1 MSGCE
6 RGFDRGGGRA
16 PKFVMAGWPRSKL
29 VSCGLAPFRHGGLDP
44 FRHCGLD
51 PQSRTYSVKKVSYSG
66 RFGCLKCQFNGY
78 VRVSCCKSSSTSLY
92 WILRASDWWRRI
104 MERNDFGKLLAGLVQ
119 LTEPQRKR
127 LRQALDAA
135 AQSPLQAVVAA
146 LPPPQE
152 CPHCRAD
159 QSQLRPWGQ
168 SCGLARLRCQA
179 CLRTFN
185 ALTATPLAHL
195 RKREHW
201 LGYVQAL
208 IDGLSLRQAATR
220 CGVDKDTALRW
231 RHRFLAAA
239 ANHRA
244 EREGGIVEADETFF
258 LESFKG
264 QRHLHRPAR
273 KRGGTGQVWEHIAV
287 LVVRDRSGRTAD
299 FPLERA
305 DTEHIA
311 AVLPPPRGARRHPL
325 HGWRRG
331 VQGRLAHARAEPP
344 RHLSPAGHSRT
355 RGLLSSPECQRL

>member
-1 MSGCE
+1 
-6 RGFDRGGGRA
+6 
-16 PKFVMAGWPRSKL
+16 
-29 VSCGLAPFRHGGLDP
+29 
-44 FRHCGLD
+44 
-51 PQSRTYSVKKVSYSG
+51 
-66 RFGCLKCQFNGY
+66 
-78 VRVSCCKSSSTSLY
+78 
-92 WILRASDWWRRI
+92 
-104 MERNDFGKLLAGLVQ
+104 MERSDFGKLLAGLVQ

-168 SCGLARLRCQA
+168 SHGLARLRCGA
-179 CLRTFN
+179 CQRTFN
-185 ALTATPLAHL
+185 GLTATPLAHL

-201 LGYVQAL
+201 LGYGQAL
-208 IDGLSLRQAATR
+208 FDGLSLRQAAAR

-311 AVLPPPRGARRHPL
+311 AVLRPLVEPDAILCTDGAAVYKAVSRTLGLSHRAINLQQGIRVLEGCFHLQNVNAYDSRLKEWLRRFHGVATKYL
-325 HGWRRG
+325 VNYLGWRRLLERYRQNITPVNCLQEALG
-331 VQGRLAHARAEPP
+331 RFQVQQLT
-344 RHLSPAGHSRT
+344 RT
-355 RGLLSSPECQRL
+355 